1 MKNKSI
7 LLKAVGV
14 LLFVLA
20 VYSIAQSSLF
30 WKVPENITG
39 DWNGT
44 QPVKVRSQNEQGKY
58 KFTQSPAALPLTLHV
73 DAAGRVTGRLGDATF
88 ANCKIRKNR
97 GWMGKKLNLA
107 TDYVIRGEL
116 EGKTF
121 PNDPSDHKKIT
132 IPFNVENG
140 RTSGTIFEL
149 VSWDLYP
156 LADAG
161 IAKAP

>member
-7 LLKAVGV
+7 LLKAVGA
-14 LLFVLA
+14 LLVVLA
-20 VYSIAQSSLF
+20 VYAVAQSSLF
-30 WKVPENITG
+30 WKVPEVLTG

-44 QPVKVRSQNEQGKY
+44 QPVKVRSKNDQGKY
-58 KFTQSPAALPLTLHV
+58 QFTQSPEALPLTLHV
-73 DAAGRVTGRLGDATF
+73 DAAGRVTGQLGDATF
-88 ANCKIRKNR
+88 VNCKIRKNR
-97 GWMGKKLNLA
+97 GWAGKKLNLA
-107 TDYVIRGEL
+107 TDIVIKGEL

-121 PNDPSDHKKIT
+121 PNDPTDHKKIS

-140 RTSGTIFEL
+140 QTSGTIFEL

-161 IAKAP
+161 TVKVL